1 VTAATDGRAGVRNLA
16 NRCVRWRVGRRWY
29 LIAML
34 GMPIAMT
41 LATTAI
47 FGAPLLNNLFNL
59 VFETFVL
66 IFARVVIIWLYNSTS
81 RSLLIAGL
89 FHAVFN
95 TTNNTFGQEFI
106 PVGRR
111 RSGVLHRGGCRHDR
125 RHRHLR
131 EDERTV
137 LLLRRHEGSISTR
150 PNGNG
155 SRSRTWLSTGSQPLV
170 SWHDAKGSAREL
182 TRLCQPADRL
192 HGLAVRVDTPPR
204 ACVAWWS

>member
-81 RSLLIAGL
+81 RSIEWLGSCSRADP
-89 FHAVFN
+89 FKQH
-95 TTNNTFGQEFI
+95 
-106 PVGRR
+106 GRWNR
-111 RSGVLHRGGCRHDR
+111 NAAS
-125 RHRHLR
+125 
-131 EDERTV
+131 
-137 LLLRRHEGSISTR
+137 
-150 PNGNG
+150 
-155 SRSRTWLSTGSQPLV
+155 
-170 SWHDAKGSAREL
+170 
-182 TRLCQPADRL
+182 
-192 HGLAVRVDTPPR
+192 
-204 ACVAWWS
+204 